1 MISIIPLYNDSF
13 QGGFDLCKLG
23 QFHASTALLGD
34 GCPRRR
40 DGPTSCQGC
49 LKLNALHYGRGWN
62 RARFPATIPAF
73 GLKLLPNMW
82 THWSDIFCH
91 VLSPMKLEVIKN
103 IIPVCWRA
111 WYTLLHKP
119 TLGMVTNW
127 LPDKHPLIHTFCSP
141 LDIICWGWLSIER
154 SNIQWIMEDAH
165 SWFIHDGTRTLWYH
179 STSSYIHYVTL
190 KYTGWWFQAFFIFR
204 NIWDNPSHWLFFK
217 MVETTNQYIVIET
230 PNVHGSWSS
239 SLAHTLSKG
248 SLASTAQSA
257 AGGSKLEYFYVTR
270 IGIQWD
276 NMNGERT
283 M

>member
-111 WYTLLHKP
+111 WYMVYPLAQTNIGDGDELVARQASIDSYILFAIGHHL
-119 TLGMVTNW
+119 LGMTQYWKIQYTMDYGGCTFMV
-127 LPDKHPLIHTFCSP
+127 HT
-141 LDIICWGWLSIER
+141 W
-154 SNIQWIMEDAH
+154 
-165 SWFIHDGTRTLWYH
+165 WY
-179 STSSYIHYVTL
+179 SYIM
-190 KYTGWWFQAFFIFR
+190 I
-204 NIWDNPSHWLFFK
+204 S
-217 MVETTNQYIVIET
+217 
-230 PNVHGSWSS
+230 
-239 SLAHTLSKG
+239 
-248 SLASTAQSA
+248 
-257 AGGSKLEYFYVTR
+257 
-270 IGIQWD
+270 
-276 NMNGERT
+276 
-283 M
+283 

>member
-73 GLKLLPNMW
+73 ALKLLPNMW

-111 WYTLLHKP
+111 WY
-119 TLGMVTNW
+119 MVYPLAQTNIVGW
-127 LPDKHPLIHTFCSP
+127 WRTGCQTSIH
-141 LDIICWGWLSIER
+141 
-154 SNIQWIMEDAH
+154 
-165 SWFIHDGTRTLWYH
+165 WFIHFVRHWTSFVGDDSVLKDPIYNGLWRMH
-179 STSSYIHYVTL
+179 I
-190 KYTGWWFQAFFIFR
+190 
-204 NIWDNPSHWLFFK
+204 
-217 MVETTNQYIVIET
+217 
-230 PNVHGSWSS
+230 HGSYMMVLVHYDIIVHHHIFITS
-239 SLAHTLSKG
+239 H
-248 SLASTAQSA
+248 
-257 AGGSKLEYFYVTR
+257 
-270 IGIQWD
+270 
-276 NMNGERT
+276 
-283 M
+283 

>member
-111 WYTLLHKP
+111 WY
-119 TLGMVTNW
+119 MVYPLAQTNIGDGFTPW
-127 LPDKHPLIHTFCSP
+127 IPWTTMHFECPSASPSKLSWRVQFQCIFHPS
-141 LDIICWGWLSIER
+141 
-154 SNIQWIMEDAH
+154 
-165 SWFIHDGTRTLWYH
+165 
-179 STSSYIHYVTL
+179 
-190 KYTGWWFQAFFIFR
+190 
-204 NIWDNPSHWLFFK
+204 
-217 MVETTNQYIVIET
+217 
-230 PNVHGSWSS
+230 
-239 SLAHTLSKG
+239 
-248 SLASTAQSA
+248 SA
-257 AGGSKLEYFYVTR
+257 APSKEHVSEPLLSAITYHKKKH
-270 IGIQWD
+270 
-276 NMNGERT
+276 NK
-283 M
+283 